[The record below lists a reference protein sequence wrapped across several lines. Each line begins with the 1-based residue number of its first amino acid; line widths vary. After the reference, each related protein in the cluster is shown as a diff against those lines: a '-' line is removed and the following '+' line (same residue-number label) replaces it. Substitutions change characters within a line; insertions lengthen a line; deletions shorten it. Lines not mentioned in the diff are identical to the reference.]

1 MNDYCYPRSGAGI
14 SIKSLTIFN
23 RWGQMVFQKKD
34 FPVNNS
40 NAGWDGRYKN
50 VPQAADAYVYMM
62 ELNCSG
68 NKVFVKRGTITLL
81 R

>member
-1 MNDYCYPRSGAGI
+1 
-14 SIKSLTIFN
+14 
-23 RWGQMVFQKKD
+23 MVFQKKN

-40 NAGWDGRYKN
+40 NAGWDGKYNN
-50 VPQAADAYVYMM
+50 VPQSADAYVYMM

-68 NKVFVKRGTITLL
+68 NKAFVKKGTITLL